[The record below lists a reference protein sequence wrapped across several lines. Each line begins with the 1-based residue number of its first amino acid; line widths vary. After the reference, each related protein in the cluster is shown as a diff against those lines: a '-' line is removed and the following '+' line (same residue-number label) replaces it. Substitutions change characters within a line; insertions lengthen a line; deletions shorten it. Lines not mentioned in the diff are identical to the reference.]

1 MRIACLHTAESNIA
15 VFDAVA
21 ADGLSLHHTLRADL
35 LTRAE
40 AAGGLTDALR
50 QEAADVL
57 RGLAQGVDAVLL
69 TCSTVG
75 PAVDLAQGAIPVLRV
90 DQALARQAVAQAGAR
105 PLLVLYAVATTLAP
119 TQAIFTA
126 EARPNSQIRYAL
138 VPGAWDRFRAG
149 DVAGYHQAVADAAD
163 AAFADGVAVVA
174 LAQASMSG
182 AARLTRRGTP
192 LTSPVAA
199 LAALAA
205 LRSQD

>member
-40 AAGGLTDALR
+40 A
-50 QEAADVL
+50 
-57 RGLAQGVDAVLL
+57 VDAVLL

-126 EARPNSQIRYAL
+126 EARPDSQIRYAL

-149 DVAGYHQAVADAAD
+149 DVAGYQQAVADAAA

-199 LAALAA
+199 LAAL
-205 LRSQD
+205 RSQD

>member
-126 EARPNSQIRYAL
+126 EARPDSQIRYAL

-163 AAFADGVAVVA
+163 AAFAEGVAVVA

-199 LAALAA
+199 LAAL
-205 LRSQD
+205 RSQDS

>member
-15 VFDAVA
+15 LFDAVSG
-21 ADGLSLHHTLRADL
+21 DGLTLTHTLRSDL

-40 AAGGLTDALR
+40 AAGGLTEALR
-50 QEAADVL
+50 EEAAGVL
-57 RGLAQGVDAVLL
+57 RGLATGVDAVLL

-75 PAVDLAQGAIPVLRV
+75 PAVELAQGTVPVLRV
-90 DQALARQAVAQAGAR
+90 DQALARQAVNQAGTER
-105 PLLVLYAVATTLAP
+105 LLVLYAVATTLAP
-119 TQAIFTA
+119 TRAIFAA
-126 EARPNSQIRYAL
+126 EARPETKLEFAL

-163 AAFADGVAVVA
+163 AAFAAGVAVVA

-182 AARLTRRGTP
+182 AARLPRRGTP

-199 LAALAA
+199 LSA
-205 LRSQD
+205 LRSQDD